1 MLKFHFSEPVH
12 PGIASLGAVL
22 LVEADFAL
30 LQSRAQLLSNLNIP
44 VHKATS
50 YSEVTSIWEGASFSV
65 VIINLAPSHVQAAK
79 IAAHVRH
86 KWPSAKILLLGN
98 LTWEFDDPL
107 YDVVDPSLSPS
118 AFVDG
123 TRRLLGMA
131 GTNTSGWHES

>member
-1 MLKFHFSEPVH
+1 VLKFHFSEPVNQ
-12 PGIASLGAVL
+12 GIVPLGAVL

-30 LQSRAQLLSNLNIP
+30 LQSRALLLSALNIP
-44 VHKATS
+44 VHKAAG
-50 YSEVTSIWEGASFSV
+50 YSEVTSIWDGASFSV

-79 IAAHVRH
+79 VAAYVRH

-107 YDVVDPSLSPS
+107 YDVVDPSYSPS

-123 TRRLLGMA
+123 TKRLLGIT
-131 GTNTSGWHES
+131 GSNPTGWHES

>member
-1 MLKFHFSEPVH
+1 MLKFRFSEPAN
-12 PGIASLGAVL
+12 PGIVPFGAVL

-30 LQSRAQLLSNLNIP
+30 LQSRALLLSALSIP
-44 VHKATS
+44 VHKAAGYT
-50 YSEVTSIWEGASFSV
+50 EVASIWDGASFSV

-107 YDVVDPSLSPS
+107 YDVVDPSYSPS
-118 AFVDG
+118 AFVDEIK
-123 TRRLLGMA
+123 RLLGMT
-131 GTNTSGWHES
+131 GSNPSGWHES

>member
-1 MLKFHFSEPVH
+1 MLKFHFSEPVNQ
-12 PGIASLGAVL
+12 GIVPFGAVL

-30 LQSRAQLLSNLNIP
+30 LQSRALLLSTLNIP
-44 VHKATS
+44 VHKATG
-50 YSEVTSIWEGASFSV
+50 YSDVTSIWDGASFSV

-107 YDVVDPSLSPS
+107 YDVVDPSYSPS

-123 TRRLLGMA
+123 TKRLLGMA
-131 GTNTSGWHES
+131 TPNRAGWHES